1 MHTGN
6 KKIIGTKS
14 PFRIRNNVFLLTFT
28 LQKGKSMPKV
38 DRTDEL
44 FRRIS
49 LQDDEEAFRL
59 LFYDF
64 FAPLCVFAHR
74 YIDEPESCEDIVQ
87 EVFVRFWQERGE
99 MQKVGTLKSFLLKSV
114 QNACISHIRHERVK
128 SKYAEL
134 KTLLGPESHRETE
147 EYILYSELNS
157 QLQTALEH
165 LSPVQR
171 KCFELNKLVGMTQ
184 IQVADELGIPLRTV
198 ELRIAEALK
207 ILKMQLKDYFLL
219 VCILFFQ

>member
-14 PFRIRNNVFLLTFT
+14 PFRIQNNVFLLTFT

-87 EVFVRFWQERGE
+87 ETFYRIWKNRKSLCIDTSARNFLLTSVRNSCLDGLRRRATEMRWSEYVQERTDE
-99 MQKVGTLKSFLLKSV
+99 AYPQQELYTT
-114 QNACISHIRHERVK
+114 
-128 SKYAEL
+128 AE
-134 KTLLGPESHRETE
+134 
-147 EYILYSELNS
+147 
-157 QLQTALEH
+157 LEH
-165 LSPVQR
+165 LLNAALDKLPEAIASTFRQNR
-171 KCFELNKLVGMTQ
+171 FEGKTYAEIAEEKQLSIKTIEAYMMKALKF
-184 IQVADELGIPLRTV
+184 LRI
-198 ELRIAEALK
+198 ELR
-207 ILKMQLKDYFLL
+207 DYLPFLM
-219 VCILFFQ
+219 LFLY